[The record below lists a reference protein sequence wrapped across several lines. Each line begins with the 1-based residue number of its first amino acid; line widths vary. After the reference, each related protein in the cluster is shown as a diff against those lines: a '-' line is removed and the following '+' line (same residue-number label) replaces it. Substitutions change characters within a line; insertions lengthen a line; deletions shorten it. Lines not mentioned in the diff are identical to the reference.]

1 MATDGRVYVLGGI
14 AFASELPLPEL
25 PECPPTLATTLP
37 RISIRV
43 GRVPFAL
50 PGGIEVD
57 PDCLATPT
65 QYLLRVPG
73 IASYRVCN
81 GTEVVVEPDRDAIP
95 MDIRAFLLGTIFAV
109 LCHQREL
116 LPLHASAVSTETG
129 VAAFLARSGQG
140 KSSLVANLAKRGF
153 HIVADDI
160 CLVDSSVSGEPF
172 VIPTAPWLKLWR
184 ASLQQLGQ
192 PIEGLD
198 QIFSEDDKF
207 RVPIG
212 GPLTGNAS
220 VRQAIRKLIFI
231 GDLAKDGAEQVNVKE
246 LARVHAL
253 PLLMNQV
260 HQAYLVE
267 AIGKR
272 QESFLRCGQVLSQ
285 ARAYR
290 LIRPWGFQHMAETI
304 DAIEALLLEH

>member
-1 MATDGRVYVLGGI
+1 
-14 AFASELPLPEL
+14 
-25 PECPPTLATTLP
+25 
-37 RISIRV
+37 
-43 GRVPFAL
+43 
-50 PGGIEVD
+50 
-57 PDCLATPT
+57 
-65 QYLLRVPG
+65 
-73 IASYRVCN
+73 
-81 GTEVVVEPDRDAIP
+81 

-109 LCHQREL
+109 LCHQRGL

-140 KSSLVANLAKRGF
+140 KSSLVANLANRGF

-160 CLVDSSVSGEPF
+160 CLVESSVSGDPL

-198 QIFSEDDKF
+198 QVFSEDDKY
-207 RVPIG
+207 RVPIQG
-212 GPLTGNAS
+212 ATSGNAS
-220 VRQAIRKLIFI
+220 VRQAIRNLIFI
-231 GDLAKDGAEQVNVKE
+231 GELGRESAQQVDVKE

-267 AIGKR
+267 AIGMR
-272 QESFLRCGQVLSQ
+272 QQSFLRCGQVLSE

-290 LIRPWGFQHMAETI
+290 LIRPWGFQYMDQTI
-304 DAIEALLLEH
+304 DAIEALILKC

>member
-1 MATDGRVYVLGGI
+1 MATGEQVYVLGGI

-25 PECPPTLATTLP
+25 REYAPPIDSALP
-37 RISIRV
+37 KITIRIGS
-43 GRVPFAL
+43 VPFAL

-65 QYLLRVPG
+65 EYLLRVPG
-73 IASYRVCN
+73 IAIYRVSH
-81 GTEVVVEPDRDAIP
+81 GAEVMVEPDRCAVP
-95 MDIRAFLLGTIFAV
+95 VDIRAFLLGTVFAV
-109 LCHQREL
+109 LCHQRGL
-116 LPLHASAVSTETG
+116 LPLHASAISTRTG

-140 KSSLVANLAKRGF
+140 KSSLVANLGNRGF
-153 HIVADDI
+153 RIVADDI
-160 CLVDSSVSGEPF
+160 CLVDTNGTREAL

-184 ASLQQLGQ
+184 SSLQQLGQ
-192 PIEGLD
+192 HIEGLD
-198 QIFSEDDKF
+198 QVFSEDDKYRF
-207 RVPIG
+207 PLKNG
-212 GPLTGNAS
+212 GALHPSDRQPL
-220 VRQAIRKLIFI
+220 RKLIFLR
-231 GDLAKDGAEQVNVKE
+231 DHESDESAVSVEE
-246 LARVHAL
+246 LNRVHTV

-290 LIRPWGFQHMAETI
+290 LNRPWGFQHMDQTI
-304 DAIEALLLEH
+304 DAIETLLLE

>member
-1 MATDGRVYVLGGI
+1 MAAGERVYVLGGI
-14 AFASELPLPEL
+14 EFASELPLPEL
-25 PECPPTLATTLP
+25 PECAPAVATTLP

-43 GRVPFAL
+43 GHVPFAL

-65 QYLLRVPG
+65 EYLLRVPG
-73 IASYRVCN
+73 IALYRVSN
-81 GTEVVVEPDRDAIP
+81 GTEVVVEPDQDAIP

-109 LCHQREL
+109 LCHQRGL
-116 LPLHASAVSTETG
+116 LPLHASAVSTGTG

-160 CLVDSSVSGEPF
+160 CLLDSSVSGEPL

-198 QIFSEDDKF
+198 QVFSEDDKF
-207 RVPIG
+207 RVPIS
-212 GPLTGNAS
+212 GNAS
-220 VRQAIRKLIFI
+220 VRQSIRKLIFI
-231 GDLAKDGAEQVNVKE
+231 GDLAKDAAEQVNVKE

-272 QESFLRCGQVLSQ
+272 QESFLRCGHVLSQ

-304 DAIEALLLEH
+304 DAIEALLLED